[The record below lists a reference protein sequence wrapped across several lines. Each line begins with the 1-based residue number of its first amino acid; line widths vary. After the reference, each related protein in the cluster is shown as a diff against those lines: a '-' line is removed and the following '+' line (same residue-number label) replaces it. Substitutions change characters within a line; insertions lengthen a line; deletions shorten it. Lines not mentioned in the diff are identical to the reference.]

1 MPGQMVEFAANG
13 STAKGYLARIA
24 RSSTTGRPDAYSA
37 DAARD
42 AWERTLRFFRQH
54 VR

>member
-24 RSSTTGRPDAYSA
+24 RSSTTADPMPTARTQHGMRGSA
-37 DAARD
+37 PYAFSAS
-42 AWERTLRFFRQH
+42 T
-54 VR
+54 